1 MKVAIIYYSKT
12 GKTKKV
18 AKEILEEL
26 LKLKLII
33 DVFEIRNLSEYSNI
47 LLHLN
52 PRLIYETKS
61 DRDVEIIGDENF
73 NTNEYDVLII
83 GSPIWYN
90 NITPAIRT
98 FIKKNCGKINS
109 QIICFT
115 TSTYNIDYSKNFR
128 NYLERLGYKVLLNKS
143 ITKQNEKSGVKELIE
158 NIKGHHK

>member
-1 MKVAIIYYSKT
+1 YNNI
-12 GKTKKV
+12 TKKSSCCNS
-18 AKEILEEL
+18 K
-26 LKLKLII
+26 
-33 DVFEIRNLSEYSNI
+33 SN
-47 LLHLN
+47 
-52 PRLIYETKS
+52 
-61 DRDVEIIGDENF
+61 DC
-73 NTNEYDVLII
+73 
-83 GSPIWYN
+83 SPIWYN

-158 NIKGHHK
+158 NIKSVLKSYV